1 MHRFVRTVSTL
12 AVMWVALGAAGVALA
27 GDDVTVTLTAHKVE
41 REKGREVLRTA
52 ETARPGDL
60 IEYHARYR
68 NATGGAVREVAA
80 TLPVPAGLEYV
91 AGSATPNTVLASLD
105 GRSFAPVPLTRRVR
119 LADGREVTR
128 AIPASEY
135 RYLRWPLGTL
145 GVRADRTVRARM
157 RVVSEPVAANAR

>member
-1 MHRFVRTVSTL
+1 MHRFVRTGFTVAALS
-12 AVMWVALGAAGVALA
+12 VALCATGVAFA
-27 GDDVTVTLTAHKVE
+27 GDDVAVTLTAHKVE
-41 REKGREVLRTA
+41 RENGREILRAA

-68 NATGGAVREVAA
+68 NTTSGALREVAA

-91 AGSATPNTVLASLD
+91 AGTAAPNSVLASLD
-105 GRSFAPVPLTRRVR
+105 GRTFAPIPLTRRVR

-128 AIPASEY
+128 TVPVSEY

-145 GVRADRTVRARM
+145 GARADRTVRARM